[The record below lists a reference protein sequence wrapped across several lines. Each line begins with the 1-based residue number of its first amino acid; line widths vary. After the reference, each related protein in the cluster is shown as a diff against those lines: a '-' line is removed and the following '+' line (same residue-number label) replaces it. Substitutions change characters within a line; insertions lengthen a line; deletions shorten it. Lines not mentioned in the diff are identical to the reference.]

1 MHRPHQLEAPA
12 PGNGRQWRKRLSTTL
27 LGVALGVAPSTH
39 AQDAQSATASAPPTP
54 AQTVLESIVD
64 PTLHAL
70 VAEVLA
76 RNPGVAVAAARAR
89 AAREVAPQMNA
100 LPDPVLAA
108 TAFLS
113 PPETRVGPQR
123 WSATLSQR
131 LPWFG
136 KLGLREEAAREQA
149 AAEDAR
155 VEAQRLGLVTET
167 RRLYY
172 EIAFL
177 DANADVVRADRSTL
191 AHYEQLAR
199 TRYASGVGL
208 QQPIVKIQ
216 AEITKDDNRLLDIQ
230 NRRAT
235 LVASLNALRDQPQD
249 TDVAKVTLPRL
260 EAVSLDAT
268 AIRERA
274 LDLRPEMVAANH
286 EVAQADAMVEVARK
300 EYKPDLTLSAMYTQV
315 GRRTDP
321 AGVTSPPPD
330 NGSDVFS
337 VSVGVNLPIKRRK
350 LAAGVEEA
358 AERQVSA
365 RERKRVVVASI
376 DRSLG
381 ELVDR
386 TRVTWDQLRLLEDV
400 LGVQA
405 GQSLRSAEDGYSAGS
420 LNSLD
425 LLDAERVLLEVRTAT
440 ERARTDYAVAIAR
453 LEGAVGAPVA
463 ARPAPPATDPASE
476 KGAPPATETEGADR

>member
-1 MHRPHQLEAPA
+1 MHRPHREAPA
-12 PGNGRQWRKRLSTTL
+12 VGNGRRWSKRFSTAL
-27 LGVALGVAPSTH
+27 LGVALGLAPS
-39 AQDAQSATASAPPTP
+39 ARSQDASSTGAPAPPGP
-54 AQTVLESIVD
+54 ARTVLDNIVD
-64 PTLHAL
+64 PALHAL
-70 VAEVLA
+70 AAEVLE
-76 RNPGVAVAAARAR
+76 RNPALAAAAARAR
-89 AAREVAPQMNA
+89 AAREVAPQMKA
-100 LPDPVLAA
+100 LPDPVLGA

-123 WSATLSQR
+123 WSATLSQK

-136 KLGLREEAAREQA
+136 KIGLREAAAKEQA

-155 VEAQRLGLVTET
+155 VEAQRLDLVTET

-177 DANADVVRADRSTL
+177 DANADVVRADRTTL

-216 AEITKDDNRLLDIQ
+216 AEITKDDSRLLDIQ
-230 NRRAT
+230 SRRAT
-235 LVASLNALRDQPQD
+235 LVASLNALRDQPQS
-249 TDVAKVTLPRL
+249 TEVAKVALPRFDG
-260 EAVSLDAT
+260 VSLDSA
-268 AIRERA
+268 AIRVRA
-274 LDLRPEMVAANH
+274 LELRPEMVAASH
-286 EVAQADAMVEVARK
+286 EVARADAMVEAARR
-300 EYKPDLTLSAMYTQV
+300 EYKPDLTVSAMYTQV

-321 AGVTSPPPD
+321 AGVASPPPD

-358 AERQVSA
+358 AQRQVSA
-365 RERKRVVVASI
+365 RERKRAVVASI

-386 TRVTWDQLRLLEDV
+386 TRVTWDQLHLLQDV

-440 ERARTDYAVAIAR
+440 ERARADYAVAIAR
-453 LEGAVGAPVA
+453 LEGAVGGPVA
-463 ARPAPPATDPASE
+463 ARSGPPAAAPASGQ
-476 KGAPPATETEGADR
+476 GAQQGTRAEGADR